1 MTVSGCALWLMNV
14 CVFVTSWWKMFSGL
28 LADLVQNL
36 KKLPGIG
43 SKSAQRLAMFIISV
57 EKEKALELSESIR
70 KTVESYTNCSI
81 CNMLTEIDPCHFCS
95 DYTRNQNFLC
105 IVENTQDIYLIE
117 DTNEYKGKYFVLN
130 NLLSPLDGIGP
141 DEINFPKLLAL
152 LKSDGIDEIILAL
165 NPSAE
170 GESTISFLASQFE
183 ELKVKVTRLSTGL
196 PFGGDIEYTS
206 SLTLG
211 NALKRRYSVKD

>member
-1 MTVSGCALWLMNV
+1 
-14 CVFVTSWWKMFSGL
+14 MFKGL
-28 LADLVQNL
+28 LSELEQNL

-43 SKSAQRLAMFIISV
+43 SKSAQRLAMYIISM
-57 EKEKALELSESIR
+57 EKEKALELAKSIQEA
-70 KTVESYTNCSI
+70 VENCKNCSI
-81 CNMLTEIDPCHFCS
+81 CNMLTETDPCDFCS
-95 DYTRNQNFLC
+95 ETSRQQNLLC
-105 IVENTQDIYLIE
+105 IVENTQDVYLIE
-117 DTNEYKGKYFVLN
+117 NTHEFKGRYFILN

-141 DEINFPKLLAL
+141 DEINFPSL
-152 LKSDGIDEIILAL
+152 LKLIKSDKIDEIILAL

-170 GESTISFLASQFE
+170 GESTINYLGTQLTKFVS
-183 ELKVKVTRLSTGL
+183 KITRLSTGL

>member
-1 MTVSGCALWLMNV
+1 
-14 CVFVTSWWKMFSGL
+14 MFSGL
-28 LADLVQNL
+28 LAELVQNL

-43 SKSAQRLAMFIISV
+43 SKSAQRLAMFLISM
-57 EKEKALELSESIR
+57 EKVKALELSESIR

-81 CNMLTEIDPCHFCS
+81 CNMLTETDPCLFCA
-95 DYTRNQNFLC
+95 DANRNDNVLC
-105 IVENTQDIYLIE
+105 VVENTQDIYLIE
-117 DTNEYKGKYFVLN
+117 NTHEYRGKYFVLG

-141 DEINFPKLLAL
+141 KDINFPRL
-152 LKSDGIDEIILAL
+152 LKLVETNKISELILAL

-170 GESTISFLASQFE
+170 GESTISFLASKFE
-183 ELKVKVTRLSTGL
+183 GHQLKITRLSTGL

-211 NALKRRYSVKD
+211 NALKRRYSVKDS

>member
-1 MTVSGCALWLMNV
+1 
-14 CVFVTSWWKMFSGL
+14 MFSGL
-28 LADLVQNL
+28 LAELVQNL

-43 SKSAQRLAMFIISV
+43 SKSAQRLAMYLIGM
-57 EKEKALELSESIR
+57 EKAKALELSESIR

-81 CNMLTEIDPCHFCS
+81 CNMLTETDPCLFCA
-95 DYTRNQNFLC
+95 DANRKDNLLC

-117 DTNEYKGKYFVLN
+117 NTHEYHGKYFVLG

-141 DEINFPKLLAL
+141 DDINFPKLLKL
-152 LKSDGIDEIILAL
+152 VETNKISELILAL

-170 GESTISFLASQFE
+170 GESTISFLASKFE
-183 ELKVKVTRLSTGL
+183 GHQLNITRLSTGL

-206 SLTLG
+206 SLTLA
-211 NALKRRYSVKD
+211 NALKRRYSVKDN

>member
-1 MTVSGCALWLMNV
+1 
-14 CVFVTSWWKMFSGL
+14 MFSGL
-28 LADLVQNL
+28 LAELVQNL

-43 SKSAQRLAMFIISV
+43 SKSAQRLAMHIISM
-57 EKEKALELSESIR
+57 EKEKALELSESIK
-70 KTVESYTNCSI
+70 KTVESYTNCSV
-81 CNMLTEIDPCHFCS
+81 CNMLTETDPCLFCI
-95 DYTRNQNFLC
+95 DENRKDNVLC

-117 DTNEYKGKYFVLN
+117 NTNEYSGKYFVLS

-141 DEINFPKLLAL
+141 DDINIPKLLKL
-152 LKSDGIDEIILAL
+152 FETNKISEIILAL
-165 NPSAE
+165 NPSTE
-170 GESTISFLASQFE
+170 GESTINYLASKFE
-183 ELKVKVTRLSTGL
+183 DQPLKITRLSTGL

>member
-1 MTVSGCALWLMNV
+1 
-14 CVFVTSWWKMFSGL
+14 MFSGL
-28 LADLVQNL
+28 LAELVQNL

-43 SKSAQRLAMFIISV
+43 SKSAQRLAMHLISM
-57 EKEKALELSESIR
+57 EKAKALELSESIR

-81 CNMLTEIDPCHFCS
+81 CNMLTETDPCLFCA
-95 DYTRNQNFLC
+95 DVNRKDNVLC

-117 DTNEYKGKYFVLN
+117 NTHEYHGKYFVLG

-141 DEINFPKLLAL
+141 KDINFPKLLKL
-152 LKSDGIDEIILAL
+152 VETNEISELILAL

-170 GESTISFLASQFE
+170 GESTISFLASKFE
-183 ELKVKVTRLSTGL
+183 GHQLKITRLSTGL